1 MNAQAR
7 PELVLI
13 AAVAH
18 DRVIGRDNTL
28 PWHLPEDLQHFR
40 RQTTGCPVLMGRR
53 TWESLPP
60 RFRPLPG
67 RINVVLTR
75 QPDWQAEGALRA
87 SSLDDAL
94 GQLHDHERVFVIGGA
109 QLYAEALSVADRL
122 ILTEL
127 DLQVDGADAFFP
139 DWSGRNWRETHR
151 ETHRAAGPNEFDFSF
166 VTYQRQPR

>member
-1 MNAQAR
+1 MKTPAR

-13 AAVAH
+13 AALARH
-18 DRVIGRDNTL
+18 RVIGRDNAL

-75 QPDWQAEGALRA
+75 QPDWQAAGALRA
-87 SSLDDAL
+87 ASLDEAL
-94 GQLHDHERVFVIGGA
+94 RQLDGHDRVFVIGGA
-109 QLYAEALSVADRL
+109 QLYAEALPYADRL
-122 ILTEL
+122 VLTEL
-127 DLQVDGADAFFP
+127 DLEVEGGDAFFP
-139 DWSGRNWRETHR
+139 EIPQQHWCETQRES
-151 ETHRAAGPNEFDFSF
+151 HRATAPNDFEFAF
-166 VTYQRQPR
+166 VTFQRQPR